1 MPLGYRRMSPTLSG
15 RHTHHKDGANLFVYG
30 VTVVVVVDVVV
41 EVGLVVEVVEEEEVV
56 DGFTVDDVEELEV
69 LEELV
74 ELVDDVDPRLV
85 PSSVG

>member
-1 MPLGYRRMSPTLSG
+1 M
-15 RHTHHKDGANLFVYG
+15 FVYG
-30 VTVVVVVDVVV
+30 VTVVVVVDVVD
-41 EVGLVVEVVEEEEVV
+41 VVEVDGEGRVDDVVV

-74 ELVDDVDPRLV
+74 ELVDEVDPRFV

>member
-1 MPLGYRRMSPTLSG
+1 
-15 RHTHHKDGANLFVYG
+15 
-30 VTVVVVVDVVV
+30 VVVVDVVELVVGLGV
-41 EVGLVVEVVEEEEVV
+41 EVLVDEVVV

-74 ELVDDVDPRLV
+74 ELVDEVDPRFV